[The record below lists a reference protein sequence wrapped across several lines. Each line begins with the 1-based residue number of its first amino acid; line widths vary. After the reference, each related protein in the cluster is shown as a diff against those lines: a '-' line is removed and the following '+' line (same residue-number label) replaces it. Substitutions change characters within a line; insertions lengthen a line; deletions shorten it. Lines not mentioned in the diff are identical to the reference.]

1 MTSVLQ
7 ERGRTPLISK
17 AAANFGPLPMITFRP
32 DCRHFRGDVPCRP
45 HKQHGV
51 HCADCTHY
59 DPIKQRV
66 LIIKLGALGDVVRT
80 TPLLT
85 PIRKRFPQAEIHWL
99 TLSPEILPA
108 TVDLKLPFSLSS
120 VLVIEETEYDY
131 AINLDKDREACALMA
146 RVKAKVKHGFTWKDG
161 RCAPV
166 DELAVHKFSTGV
178 FDDLS
183 QKNTLNYL
191 QEIFAVADFTFAGEE
206 YVLDNHAAGRRAW
219 DIDRGRHVVGLNT
232 GCGGRWTSRLWSEAQ
247 WTELAQLLK
256 KDGYEVLL
264 LGGEQEHER
273 NLRIAAA
280 SGATYFGF
288 FDLQLF
294 IDLLDHCDTVVTQV
308 TMAMHLA
315 LGRHKNLVLMN
326 NIFNRHE
333 FELYGRGSVVEPSSG
348 CECFYAARCKRLDKG
363 GHACMD
369 DIHSGTVH
377 AAVKACQL
385 HRSLTA

>member
-1 MTSVLQ
+1 MTL
-7 ERGRTPLISK
+7 
-17 AAANFGPLPMITFRP
+17 FRP
-32 DCRHFRGDVPCRP
+32 DCRHFRGDVPCGP
-45 HKQHGV
+45 HKLHGV

-59 DPIKQRV
+59 DPIRQRV

-85 PIRKRFPQAEIHWL
+85 PLRARFPQAEIHWL

-108 TVDLKLPFSLSS
+108 SVDLKLPFDLASL
-120 VLVIEETEYDY
+120 LVIEETTYDY

-146 RVKAKVKHGFTWKDG
+146 RVKAGEKHGFIWKDG

-166 DELAVHKFSTGV
+166 DERAVHKFSTGV

-183 QKNTLNYL
+183 RSNTLSYL
-191 QEIFAVADFTFAGEE
+191 QEIFDIAGFTFQGED

-219 DIDRGRHVVGLNT
+219 DIDRARHVVGLNT
-232 GCGGRWTSRLWSEAQ
+232 GCGGRWTSRLWSEDR
-247 WTELAQLLK
+247 WTELARHLK
-256 KDGYEVLL
+256 RDGYEVVL
-264 LGGEQEHER
+264 LGGPPEHDR

-280 SGATYFGF
+280 SGATYFGH

-294 IDLLDHCDTVVTQV
+294 IDLLDQCDTVVTQV

-333 FELYGRGSVVEPSSG
+333 FELYGRGSVVEPSTG
-348 CECFYAARCKRLDKG
+348 CECFYAPRCRRLDKG

-369 DIHSGTVH
+369 DISAETVRSAVH
-377 AAVKACQL
+377 ACTL
-385 HRSLTA
+385 HRAPDA